1 MPKREV
7 KIRLETIEECKS
19 DEENNL
25 NRSEEVKMKF
35 EESKQEVTLKE
46 EERNKKRR
54 KALINT

>member
-7 KIRLETIEECKS
+7 KSRLETIEECKS

>member
-7 KIRLETIEECKS
+7 KSRLETIEECKS

-46 EERNKKRR
+46 EEKNKKRR